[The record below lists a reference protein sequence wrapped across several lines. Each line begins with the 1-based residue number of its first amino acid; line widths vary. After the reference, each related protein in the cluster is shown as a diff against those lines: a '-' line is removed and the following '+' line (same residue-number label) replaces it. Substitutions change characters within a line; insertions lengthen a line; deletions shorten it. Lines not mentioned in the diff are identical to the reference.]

1 MNKPSAIFMGS
12 KPGAAVALD
21 VAVRRGWRIPY
32 VVVTRDEYQPWTAGP
47 TLRDIAQRHR
57 LPVVV
62 QKELPR
68 SQKVDFVIS
77 YMYRNLV
84 KADVLALARR
94 AAVNFHC
101 APLPDYGGYGCYN
114 RAILENAREF
124 GATCHYMD
132 ESFDTG
138 ALLKVRRFP
147 IAAARETALS
157 LERRA
162 QEEMIRLFHDF
173 CALAE
178 SGASLPREAQ
188 DRSRQRYMTEADLA
202 RLKQIPP
209 DADAEMIDRYAR
221 AFWFPPYE
229 GAYLLLDGR
238 RIEVMPGQVKTEL
251 AALVHRSDFDRL
263 ARVAENHD
271 GREDAAA

>member
-101 APLPDYGGYGCYN
+101 APLPDYGGHSWVN
-114 RAILENAREF
+114 RASFANAREI
-124 GATCHYMD
+124 GAPCPYI
-132 ESFDTG
+132 EQGFDC
-138 ALLKVRRFP
+138 
-147 IAAARETALS
+147 
-157 LERRA
+157 RA
-162 QEEMIRLFHDF
+162 WL
-173 CALAE
+173 
-178 SGASLPREAQ
+178 
-188 DRSRQRYMTEADLA
+188 
-202 RLKQIPP
+202 
-209 DADAEMIDRYAR
+209 
-221 AFWFPPYE
+221 
-229 GAYLLLDGR
+229 
-238 RIEVMPGQVKTEL
+238 
-251 AALVHRSDFDRL
+251 
-263 ARVAENHD
+263 
-271 GREDAAA
+271 